1 MYLQRIHINKLLR
14 ALLADI
20 DHVICVSNTWYCPTS
35 MQYIFVF
42 IHTCI
47 LHKRSRENLVLRA
60 SIHPERVSTIPNAV
74 DPSKFTPDP
83 SKRNPKKTINIV
95 MLSRLV
101 YRKGVDLAA
110 M

>member
-1 MYLQRIHINKLLR
+1 MHY
-14 ALLADI
+14 D
-20 DHVICVSNTWYCPTS
+20 C
-35 MQYIFVF
+35 
-42 IHTCI
+42 
-47 LHKRSRENLVLRA
+47 SRENLVLRA
-60 SIHPERVSTIPNAV
+60 DIHPERVSTIPNAV

-110 M
+110 LYVTHTLYSTD